1 LDSSSVSILA
11 DKGLILWYAERK
23 EEALTLLKEIAVTE
37 PSFASTHR
45 YLAAIYLLAKN
56 YSSYLSEAR
65 RLAMLSYDGPGTQA
79 VDAAEKGFVAGGG
92 RGMLASM
99 LKMQEELF
107 EGGRVTAHSVAV
119 TCALLGENS
128 KAFDYLRRAIDK
140 RETYVLTL
148 AINPAFDG
156 LRGDPE
162 FRALLD
168 RVGRPVAPPS

>member
-1 LDSSSVSILA
+1 
-11 DKGLILWYAERK
+11 
-23 EEALTLLKEIAVTE
+23 
-37 PSFASTHR
+37 
-45 YLAAIYLLAKN
+45 
-56 YSSYLSEAR
+56 
-65 RLAMLSYDGPGTQA
+65 
-79 VDAAEKGFVAGGG
+79 
-92 RGMLASM
+92 MLASM